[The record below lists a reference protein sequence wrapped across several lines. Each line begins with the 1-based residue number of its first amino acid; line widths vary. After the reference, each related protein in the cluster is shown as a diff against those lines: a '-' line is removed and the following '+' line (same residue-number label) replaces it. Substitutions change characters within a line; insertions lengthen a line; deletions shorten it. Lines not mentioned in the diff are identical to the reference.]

1 MNRLMRFIMWLL
13 EVGEKHLDPEA
24 KMERSIG

>member
-1 MNRLMRFIMWLL
+1 MRFIMWLL
-13 EVGEKHLDPEA
+13 EVGEKHLAPEA